1 MTSLARRRRES
12 VLAAQRASASS
23 AVALAA
29 GASAAPA
36 SEGPAATQY
45 QQLLEQLGEDMRSLS
60 QIQSVE
66 RKIEAKR
73 AMVGRYQSWVEGA
86 MRAGRDGAATED
98 EIVTTMLVW
107 NIDIGNWIMAL
118 QLAVHVLTHNLPLPE
133 RYKRTSATLIAEE
146 IADRALA
153 DPTAVDHGTLIATE
167 QVTAQHDMPDQV
179 RAKLMKAL
187 GRNLMAQADTFD
199 ADAAEVA
206 AGGKPALLSA
216 ALDAL
221 RRAMALDEKAGVK
234 KDIEN
239 VDRQLKALGPPTPPA
254 PPQGEGS

>member
-12 VLAAQRASASS
+12 ILAAQRATSS
-23 AVALAA
+23 LPAAA
-29 GASAAPA
+29 GEMSDASPA
-36 SEGPAATQY
+36 DSGPAASQY

-73 AMVGRYQSWVEGA
+73 AMVGRYQAWVEGA
-86 MRAGRDGAATED
+86 MRAGRDGAAAED

-133 RYKRTSATLIAEE
+133 RYKRTPATLIAEE

-153 DPTAVDHGTLIATE
+153 DVGAVDHGTLIATE
-167 QVTAQHDMPDQV
+167 QVTAAHDMPDQV

-187 GRNLMAQADTFD
+187 GRNLMAQAETFD
-199 ADAAEVA
+199 PDAAEA
-206 AGGKPALLSA
+206 SAGGKPALLSA
-216 ALDAL
+216 ALEAL

-234 KDIEN
+234 KDIEKIE
-239 VDRQLKALGPPTPPA
+239 RELKALAQATPPTPP
-254 PPQGEGS
+254 QGGGS